1 MEYTEQSWFHKEL
14 RTLLH
19 DLYSPSTLR
28 QSPLLRLFHIH
39 ERPNP
44 ALALQQLLLEAIE
57 SLESR
62 GQSAAGS
69 RAWRLYQI
77 LRRRYTEQLPQS
89 QVAHDLGLSV
99 RQLQREE
106 QHARNELA
114 AYLASVY
121 HLEMNATS
129 TAEQPEAESTDPD
142 METLVTPTRQEE
154 LAYLST
160 SAPAQLLQIGSVIG
174 EVVTILTP
182 LAAVAHVTFQ
192 EQLIDHAP
200 PLFLQPSLLRQA
212 LLDLL
217 LVAIR
222 HAPESVVKIQTA
234 LVEVQLQ
241 ITISGTAHATAPEE
255 MAQTYEEQLEM
266 AGQLVE
272 LCQGHLAL
280 TSPNS
285 ARPTFQAVITLP
297 VLEQATL
304 LVIDDNSDTQQLLQR
319 YLAGSRYR
327 FVGALNGASGL
338 ALAQELLPDGIVL
351 DVMMPEQDGW
361 AILGQLREHPLT
373 RHVPVIICTIL
384 PQAELALALGAA
396 DFLRK
401 PVNRTQL
408 LATLDRHLRKSDE

>member
-28 QSPLLRLFHIH
+28 QSPLLRLFHLN

-44 ALALQQLLLEAIE
+44 AFALQQLLLEAIE

-62 GQSAAGS
+62 GQSSAGS

-106 QHARNELA
+106 QHARSELA

-121 HLEMNATS
+121 HLNLNTIGLAEHLEDDS
-129 TAEQPEAESTDPD
+129 TQLDE
-142 METLVTPTRQEE
+142 ETLVTPTRQQE

-160 SAPAQLLQIGSVIG
+160 SAPAQVLQIGAVIADVLTILAPLATIG
-174 EVVTILTP
+174 HVTI
-182 LAAVAHVTFQ
+182 Q
-192 EQLIDHAP
+192 EQLVDQAP
-200 PLFLQPSLLRQA
+200 PLFLQSSLLRQA
-212 LLDLL
+212 LLDLFI
-217 LVAIR
+217 VAIQQ
-222 HAPESVVKIQTA
+222 APEHVVTIQTA
-234 LVEVQLQ
+234 VVDAHLQ
-241 ITISGTAHATAPEE
+241 ITIYGTAHTTVATNVDPKH
-255 MAQTYEEQLEM
+255 MEQLEM

-272 LCQGHLAL
+272 LCQGHLAF
-280 TSPNS
+280 TWPNPANRS
-285 ARPTFQAVITLP
+285 FQAIITLP

-304 LVIDDNSDTQQLLQR
+304 LVIDDNTDTQQLLQR

-327 FVGALNGASGL
+327 FVGAANGAVGL

-361 AILGQLREHPLT
+361 AILGQLREHPAT
-373 RHVPVIICTIL
+373 SHIPVIICTIL
-384 PQAELALALGAA
+384 PQAELASALGAA

-408 LATLDRHLRKSDE
+408 LAALDRHLRKVG